1 MSQKLKL
8 SSGFEL
14 VSLDFIVSHEI
25 VGGMC
30 NLLGSVWSQQKFEL
44 TDGPV
49 LQLSFWQATENI
61 SSRHEGRPTQK
72 KRREERGSI
81 LTPFYMYFLLLL
93 SLPCVNW
100 ASQQSCLFHL
110 RFSLRSLD
118 LPLFYFCR
126 LFLFFIF

>member
-44 TDGPV
+44 TDV
-49 LQLSFWQATENI
+49 KALSTSQLSDSVTALCSWTDAVIALQQI
-61 SSRHEGRPTQK
+61 SVTV
-72 KRREERGSI
+72 
-81 LTPFYMYFLLLL
+81 L
-93 SLPCVNW
+93 C
-100 ASQQSCLFHL
+100 
-110 RFSLRSLD
+110 
-118 LPLFYFCR
+118 
-126 LFLFFIF
+126 